1 MASDKVLTVTEGNFA
16 DSVLK
21 STQPI
26 LVDFWAPWC
35 GPCKMI
41 SPILDE
47 LAEEYA
53 GRFTVSKVN
62 VDDNQGLSV
71 KFGVSAIPTLLIF
84 KNGQVIDQ
92 IRGLRSKR
100 DLKESFER
108 ALK

>member
-16 DSVLK
+16 ESVLK
-21 STQPI
+21 SPHPI